1 MDFRRLF
8 DIFPYQQAKYPK
20 KIALSGRRASRWT
33 AYSTEECLVKI
44 NRVSAGLLDLGLK
57 RNDKVVII
65 APIGNPKWN
74 FLDFGMQQIGVVS
87 VPVHAT
93 TQVENLAYIFNET
106 ACTYCFLA
114 NQELYQKIDSIK
126 AQIPHLKKI
135 FLFENTD
142 ELAGW
147 DDLTTQTTDQHLATI
162 SGLKAAIHE
171 DDLVTIIYTSGTT
184 GKPKGVMLSHK
195 NIVSNIKSIIPLI
208 PVNCDKRA
216 VSFLPLSHIFERM
229 VTYTYMAVGASIYY
243 PEKIENM
250 GEVLKEIKP
259 HYFASVPRLLEKMY
273 DGMNEQVS
281 KKGAVFQRIFRWAIR
296 IGERYNGKKKMA
308 LGYWLKLKI
317 ADILI
322 FSHWRKLMG
331 GRIEGVIVGA
341 AALQPKLG
349 RLFSAAGIEIREGY
363 GLTETS
369 PVISFNRFEPGGVHF
384 GTVGIPIPGVEVK
397 IDSPDKETEG
407 EILVKGPNVML
418 GYYNQEELTASV
430 VTKDGWFSTGD
441 VGHFVHKRFL
451 QITDRKKDIFKTSK
465 GKYIT
470 PQSLENKILQ
480 SPYIEHCIILGFN
493 RPYVIAL
500 VLPSFPQIEKWC
512 ETNKVHW
519 TGPQF
524 MVINPKVEKLFESIV
539 DNINVDLNNY
549 EQIKKFHLL
558 FEPWSIQNKILT
570 PTYKPKRAVLEKKY
584 QNEIED
590 LYEES

>member
-8 DIFPYQQAKYPK
+8 DIFSYQQARYPK
-20 KIALSGRRASRWT
+20 KIALSGRRASRWVS
-33 AYSTEECLVKI
+33 YSTEECLLEI

-57 RNDKVVII
+57 RNDKVII
-65 APIGNPKWN
+65 ISPIGNPKWN

-93 TQVENLAYIFNET
+93 TQIENIAYIFNET
-106 ACTYCFLA
+106 GCTYCILA
-114 NQELYQKIDSIK
+114 NQELYQKINSIK
-126 AQIPHLKKI
+126 AQIPQLKKI
-135 FLFENTD
+135 FLFEGTE

-147 DDLTTQTTDQHLATI
+147 DNLTTQATDQHLATI

-195 NIVSNIKSIIPLI
+195 NIVSNIKSTIPLI

-229 VTYTYMAVGASIYY
+229 VTYTYMAVGATIYY
-243 PEKIENM
+243 PEKIEEI
-250 GEVLKEIKP
+250 GETLKEIKP

-273 DGMNEQVS
+273 EGMNEKVNQKS
-281 KKGAVFQRIFRWAIR
+281 AFFQRVFRWAIQL
-296 IGERYNGKKKMA
+296 GERYNGKKKMA
-308 LGYWLKLKI
+308 LGYWLKLKV

-369 PVISFNRFEPGGVHF
+369 PVISFNRFEPGGVQF

-397 IDSPDKETEG
+397 IDSKNKETEG
-407 EILVKGPNVML
+407 EILVKGSNVML
-418 GYYNQEELTASV
+418 GYYNQAELTSQV
-430 VTKDGWFSTGD
+430 LTESGWFRTGD
-441 VGHFVHKRFL
+441 IGRFVHKRFL
-451 QITDRKKDIFKTSK
+451 EITDRKKDIFKTSK
-465 GKYIT
+465 GKYIA
-470 PQSLENKILQ
+470 PQKLENKILQ

-493 RPYVIAL
+493 RPYVIVL
-500 VLPSFPQIEKWC
+500 ILPSFPQLKKWC
-512 ETNKVHW
+512 E
-519 TGPQF
+519 
-524 MVINPKVEKLFESIV
+524 E
-539 DNINVDLNNY
+539 NNC
-549 EQIKKFHLL
+549 LL
-558 FEPWSIQNKILT
+558 YTSDAADE
-570 PTYKPKRAVLEKKY
+570 
-584 QNEIED
+584 
-590 LYEES
+590 

>member
-8 DIFPYQQAKYPK
+8 DIFPYQEAKYPK
-20 KIALSGRRASRWT
+20 KIALSGRQASRWT
-33 AYSTEECLVKI
+33 SYSTKECLDQI

-65 APIGNPKWN
+65 SPIGNPKWN
-74 FLDFGMQQIGVVS
+74 FLDFGMQQVGVVS
-87 VPVHAT
+87 VPIHAT
-93 TQVENLAYIFNET
+93 TQEENLAYIFNET
-106 ACTYCFLA
+106 ACQYCIIA

-126 AQIPHLKKI
+126 AQIPHLKKV
-135 FLFENTD
+135 FLFENIAD
-142 ELAGW
+142 VPGW
-147 DDLTTQTTDQHLATI
+147 DDLVTPATDQHLATI
-162 SGLKAAIHE
+162 AGLKAAIHE

-195 NIVSNIKSIIPLI
+195 NIVSNIKSTIPLI
-208 PVNCDKRA
+208 PVNCDKKA
-216 VSFLPLSHIFERM
+216 ISFLPLSHIFERM
-229 VTYTYMAVGASIYY
+229 VTYTYMAVGASVYY
-243 PEKIENM
+243 PERIENM
-250 GEVLKEIKP
+250 GEILKEIKP

-273 DGMNEQVS
+273 EGMNEQVNEKS
-281 KKGAVFQRIFRWAIR
+281 AFFQRIFQWAIR
-296 IGERYNGKKKMA
+296 LGEQYNGKKRMA

-317 ADILI
+317 ADLLI

-397 IDSPDKETEG
+397 IDHTNKISEG
-407 EILVKGPNVML
+407 EILVKGPNVMM
-418 GYYNQEELTASV
+418 GYFNQAELTAKVMS
-430 VTKDGWFSTGD
+430 KDGWFRTGD

-465 GKYIT
+465 GKYIA
-470 PQSLENKILQ
+470 PQNLETKLLA
-480 SPYIEHCIILGFN
+480 SPFIEHCIILGFN
-493 RPYVIAL
+493 RPFVIAL
-500 VLPSFPQIEKWC
+500 ILPSFPQLKKWC
-512 ETNKVHW
+512 EENKVHW

-524 MVINPKVEKLFESIV
+524 MVINPKVEQFFSTLI
-539 DNINVDLNNY
+539 DTINMSLSNH
-549 EQIKKFHLL
+549 EQIKKFHVL
-558 FEPWSIQNKILT
+558 FEPWSIQNDILT
-570 PTYKPKRAVLEKKY
+570 PTYKPKRAILEEKY
-584 QNEIED
+584 QKEIED
-590 LYEES
+590 LYVDN